1 MTLYTKFL
9 EDIKGIF
16 EPFIWEDVP
25 IDDPPIIPPFIPV
38 LKFPDTQKNLFSI
51 ESHKRGR
58 KTHKNGPII
67 HRSDSFDNLL
77 RKIQVHFLNFLIDFC
92 NEALKT
98 EYENSDYSFK
108 QINYKVKEEIE
119 YSYLKN
125 LKHCS
130 IKDILNFDINIFHV
144 ERREIR
150 LGKYSTHKINKQIL
164 YHFLKFLINFCN
176 DALEEENLNIHYP
189 NDSGLIKFLFPQR
202 YYIFYSHFNLKEKT
216 IEDILKLD
224 IPAQLP
230 IFGDG
235 NRKLLEKIGSLSPRL
250 TNLFKMKVLKLF
262 KYYYNKEKP
271 LNKISFEN
279 KEIYLSP
286 RTKTFYDL
294 LGKKKNRLKEFI
306 LVAKNYYLLEKN
318 DS

>member
-1 MTLYTKFL
+1 MNIDPNKTFPNPHFFDNIFSDIFL
-9 EDIKGIF
+9 KNPTIDLVEENEEDIHDQIF
-16 EPFIWEDVP
+16 QPSP
-25 IDDPPIIPPFIPV
+25 ILQQNPQTMLSPNPPLI
-38 LKFPDTQKNLFSI
+38 QRNNL
-51 ESHKRGR
+51 
-58 KTHKNGPII
+58 
-67 HRSDSFDNLL
+67 
-77 RKIQVHFLNFLIDFC
+77 
-92 NEALKT
+92 
-98 EYENSDYSFK
+98 
-108 QINYKVKEEIE
+108 
-119 YSYLKN
+119 
-125 LKHCS
+125 
-130 IKDILNFDINIFHV
+130 NIFHV

>member
-9 EDIKGIF
+9 EDIF
-16 EPFIWEDVP
+16 DPFLDV

-130 IKDILNFDINIFHV
+130 IKDILNFDISSKYLNF
-144 ERREIR
+144 ER
-150 LGKYSTHKINKQIL
+150 KHNK
-164 YHFLKFLINFCN
+164 
-176 DALEEENLNIHYP
+176 
-189 NDSGLIKFLFPQR
+189 
-202 YYIFYSHFNLKEKT
+202 
-216 IEDILKLD
+216 
-224 IPAQLP
+224 
-230 IFGDG
+230 
-235 NRKLLEKIGSLSPRL
+235 KLLENIESSSIWLY
-250 TNLFKMKVLKLF
+250 NLFQMNYLQLF
-262 KYYYNKEKP
+262 KYYYNDGKP
-271 LNKISFEN
+271 LNKIYFMEREIFLTPKTKSF
-279 KEIYLSP
+279 YC
-286 RTKTFYDL
+286 
-294 LGKKKNRLKEFI
+294 
-306 LVAKNYYLLEKN
+306 LLEKN
-318 DS
+318 LNLKNEIIGVAKRCYLEEDNNNTKLIQFSHKNISLN